1 MFQVIRV
8 TKFWKFVFEFRASKE
23 AFYHS
28 RKVSSIPI
36 ETLQVFGEANFISL
50 SEEEHFVESGHK
62 SLVKGPPGKFTM
74 RNARRCFA
82 IPSENGE
89 HEPLDHAQSLY
100 ISRSVDAQYL
110 TNKF

>member
-8 TKFWKFVFEFRASKE
+8 TKLWKFVFKFRTPKE

-28 RKVSSIPI
+28 SKVSSIPI
-36 ETLQVFGEANFISL
+36 ETLQILGEANFISL
-50 SEEEHFVESGHK
+50 SKEEHFVESGDE

-74 RNARRCFA
+74 RNARPCFA

-89 HEPLDHAQSLY
+89 HEPFDHAQSLY